1 MTESKSLSCC
11 GFTPRKLERC
21 AQSGGGALD
30 RMDSPNWKHRNQD
43 ELRALK
49 RDLGGITAW
58 AEKREKELED
68 DMAFNAARTVTMM
81 SRSHMDDAIA
91 SARLKHRLSSSPHRH
106 SRPATSPPPASYY
119 SPPRGRSASPPHSRS
134 RSPHRAVSPQVP
146 VTDTACLLQ
155 CPDAEPNT
163 PGDRNATA

>member
-1 MTESKSLSCC
+1 MRRAQATKLRSLYYSVCMTESKSLSCC

-106 SRPATSPPPASYY
+106 SRPATSPPPGFSAMPGICFY
-119 SPPRGRSASPPHSRS
+119 SLA
-134 RSPHRAVSPQVP
+134 
-146 VTDTACLLQ
+146 
-155 CPDAEPNT
+155 
-163 PGDRNATA
+163 